1 MLALGLCLLG
11 FIDPKSLLLLLS
23 FFFFKFYDSGQGCEN
38 YCCLNGLQS
47 LPSHVCTRRR
57 ISASDLFSSVSF

>member
-23 FFFFKFYDSGQGCEN
+23 FFF
-38 YCCLNGLQS
+38 LNSMILGRD
-47 LPSHVCTRRR
+47 VKIT
-57 ISASDLFSSVSF
+57 VV

>member
-11 FIDPKSLLLLLS
+11 FIDPKSLLLLL
-23 FFFFKFYDSGQGCEN
+23 FFFFKCYDSGQGCEN

-47 LPSHVCTRRR
+47 LPSHVCTWRR